1 MIKIVSINKD
11 SFRVTVDQDST
22 TEHDVLLTDNF
33 HQIITNGKIDKVNLI
48 TKSFEFLLKRESN
61 QSILKQFNLEVI
73 QHYFPEY
80 TDEIK
85 KSIL

>member
-1 MIKIVSINKD
+1 MIKVDSINKD
-11 SFRVTVDQDST
+11 SFIVTINKDSV
-22 TEHDVLLTDNF
+22 TEHDVLLSDSF
-33 HQIITNGKIDKVNLI
+33 HQIITKGKIDKVELI

-61 QSILKQFNLEVI
+61 QSILKQFRLEVI

-80 TDEIK
+80 TDEMK

>member
-1 MIKIVSINKD
+1 MIKVVSINKD
-11 SFRVTVDQDST
+11 SFKVTVNQDST
-22 TEHDVLLTDNF
+22 TEHDVLLSDNF
-33 HQIITNGKIDKVNLI
+33 HQIITNGKIGKIKLI

-61 QSILKQFNLEVI
+61 QSILKQFKLEVI
-73 QHYFPEY
+73 QQFFPEY

>member
-1 MIKIVSINKD
+1 MIKVEAINKD
-11 SFRVTVDQDST
+11 SFRVTVNQDSI
-22 TEHDVLLTDNF
+22 TEHHVLLTDNF
-33 HQIITNGKIDKVNLI
+33 HRIITNGKIDKVKLI

-61 QSILKQFNLEVI
+61 QSILKQFKLEVI

>member
-1 MIKIVSINKD
+1 MIKVDSINND
-11 SFRVTVDQDST
+11 SFKVTVNQDSI
-22 TEHDVLLTDNF
+22 TEHDVFLSDNF
-33 HQIITNGKIDKVNLI
+33 YQIITNGKIDKVKLI

-61 QSILKQFNLEVI
+61 QSILKQFKLEII

-80 TDEIK
+80 TDEMK

>member
-1 MIKIVSINKD
+1 MIKVVSINKD
-11 SFRVTVDQDST
+11 SFKVTVNQDST

-33 HQIITNGKIDKVNLI
+33 HQIITNGKIDKVKLI
-48 TKSFEFLLKRESN
+48 TKSFEFLLERESN
-61 QSILKQFNLEVI
+61 QSILKQFKLEVI
-73 QHYFPEY
+73 QHYFPGY

>member
-1 MIKIVSINKD
+1 MIKVDSINNN
-11 SFRVTVDQDST
+11 SFKVTVNQDSI
-22 TEHDVLLTDNF
+22 TEHDVFLSDNF
-33 HQIITNGKIDKVNLI
+33 YQIITNGKIDKVKLI

-61 QSILKQFNLEVI
+61 QSILKQFKLEII

-80 TDEIK
+80 TDEMK

>member
-11 SFRVTVDQDST
+11 SFRVKVDQDST

>member
-1 MIKIVSINKD
+1 MIKVVSINKD
-11 SFRVTVDQDST
+11 SFKVTVNQDST

-33 HQIITNGKIDKVNLI
+33 HQIITNGKIDKIKLI

-61 QSILKQFNLEVI
+61 QSILKQFKLEVI
-73 QHYFPEY
+73 QQFFPEY